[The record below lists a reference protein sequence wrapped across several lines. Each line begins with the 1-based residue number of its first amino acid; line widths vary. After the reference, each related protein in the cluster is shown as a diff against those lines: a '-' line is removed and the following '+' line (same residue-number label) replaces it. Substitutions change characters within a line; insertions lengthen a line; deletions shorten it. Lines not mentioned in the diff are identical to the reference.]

1 MAITA
6 EMVKELRGL
15 TGAGVLEAKKALE
28 QTEGDFEKAIDILR
42 EKGAARAAKRADR
55 AAKEGLIELYAHPGG
70 RVGVMLELN
79 CESDFVARTE
89 GFRELAHNLA
99 LHIAAAAPRYLRAE
113 DVPATEIERET
124 AVLKAQAMSE
134 GKPEAIAEKIVAGRI
149 TKFYE
154 EICLLEQPFV
164 KDEKVKIKDM
174 LADAVRTTGENMMV
188 RRFVR
193 YQLGE
198 ALED

>member
-1 MAITA
+1 MAITT
-6 EMVKELRGL
+6 EMVKELRGV

-28 QTEGDFEKAIDILR
+28 QTDGNFDKAVDILR
-42 EKGAARAAKRADR
+42 EKGAARAFKRADR
-55 AAKEGLIELYAHPGG
+55 AAKEGLVELYAHPGN

-79 CESDFVARTE
+79 CETDFVGRTD

-113 DVPATEIERET
+113 DVPAAEIERET
-124 AVLKAQAMSE
+124 AVLKAQAIAE
-134 GKPEAIAEKIVAGRI
+134 GKPEAIAEKMVAGRI
-149 TKFYE
+149 SKYYE

-174 LADAVRTTGENMMV
+174 LAEATRTTGENVVV

-193 YQLGE
+193 YAVGE
-198 ALED
+198 DIS

>member
-1 MAITA
+1 MAITT
-6 EMVKELRGL
+6 EMVKELRGV

-28 QTEGDFEKAIDILR
+28 QTDGNFDKAVDILR
-42 EKGAARAAKRADR
+42 EKGAARAFKRADR
-55 AAKEGLIELYAHPGG
+55 AAKEGLVELYAHPGN

-79 CESDFVARTE
+79 CETDFVGRTD

-113 DVPATEIERET
+113 DVPAAEIERET
-124 AVLKAQAMSE
+124 AVLKAQAVAE
-134 GKPEAIAEKIVAGRI
+134 GKPEAITEKMVAGRI
-149 TKFYE
+149 SKYYE

-174 LADAVRTTGENMMV
+174 LTDAIRTTGENIMV

-198 ALED
+198 SLED